1 MKRILMVVVA
11 GIGCFASADDKS
23 FMMAYDNKDFDLA
36 ARQLIDSDLL
46 KPGIARRAGAM
57 YYNGTGVAQDKARG
71 RMLLEQAMLGG
82 EPKAAINLTKIYFD
96 VDKDRPKA
104 AWCLMVAEH
113 SGDESVQSD
122 VNRLRGILGEGY
134 KKDAITYIQ
143 ELNKSL
149 TAQVVSAEN
158 ALKEQ
163 QPLHNQEL
171 KERESL
177 HDQKLLKLSKDH
189 SEALKKLNDQLVAV
203 QTEKN
208 RLESEKE
215 DLEDR
220 LAQSDK
226 RLVALQ
232 AEKNLLESEKDDLES
247 SYGREKSDKADLEKK
262 LRDVCNNHQRFIR
275 DLEADSLPGNVQTE
289 KISSSQI
296 YNRYNQL
303 IERHNKL
310 VQKYNKLLR
319 ASSHELDCQGDS
331 N

>member
-158 ALKEQ
+158 AIKEH

-189 SEALKKLNDQLVAV
+189 SNALKKLNDQ
-203 QTEKN
+203 
-208 RLESEKE
+208 
-215 DLEDR
+215 
-220 LAQSDK
+220 
-226 RLVALQ
+226 LVALQ
-232 AEKNLLESEKDDLES
+232 AEKNLLESEKDALES
-247 SYGREKSDKADLEKK
+247 SYRREKSDKDDLEKK
-262 LRDVCNNHQRFIR
+262 LRDVRNNHQRFIEG
-275 DLEADSLPGNVQTE
+275 LEADSLSDNVQIE

-303 IERHNKL
+303 IKRYNEL

-319 ASSHELDCQGDS
+319 ASSHELDRQGDS